1 MKYLKRYKIY
11 ESESYHE
18 DDINVEFTSTV
29 IDILQDFIDDGL
41 NIQCFT
47 VGYLTLKRTG
57 ATYTDNNIALFIMAN
72 HEDDI
77 TYKTLDFKSLKPYL
91 KRVCDYMKS
100 EGRHYVVNLQYRI
113 KSKVKGK
120 FGSMEQTGDIT
131 NIDYIDENI
140 NYESIDVKFKL

>member
-11 ESESYHE
+11 ESESYLE
-18 DDINVEFTSTV
+18 DDINVEITSTV

-41 NIQCFT
+41 KIQCFT
-47 VGYLTLKRTG
+47 VGYLTL
-57 ATYTDNNIALFIMAN
+57 NIALFIMAN

-120 FGSMEQTGDIT
+120 FGSIEQTGDIT